1 MSDSCVTVGDAG
13 LGSKVAN
20 ELACKFVR
28 VDNRVF
34 PDGEI
39 APRILVESTEEINNR
54 NVVAVFQKGA
64 EEPVNNYVLR
74 SFLTLSTLKRYEAR
88 RLIAVF
94 PYFAYARQDNEF
106 RVGEPV
112 SCGIVAKIFENVGVT
127 DFLTITS
134 HVHRITGIKKWFP
147 DIKAYD
153 ISGVT
158 TLAEYVK
165 NNIKSSQELVVFA
178 PDSEGLTW
186 ATEMANFI
194 GSGQASALEK
204 ERDVNTGEIKQKL
217 IGEVDVRGKNI
228 LIVDDIV
235 STGKTI
241 AQAANMLRRERGA
254 RKVAFAYVH
263 PVHSPG
269 AVELM
274 KKQSPIFIATT
285 DTMETSARGIEVVTV
300 AGAVAKKV
308 KEIL

>member
-1 MSDSCVTVGDAG
+1 MSDSCVTVGDAS
-13 LGSKVAN
+13 LGSKIAN
-20 ELACKFVR
+20 ELNCKFIK

-39 APRILVESTEEINNR
+39 APRILVESVDDIKNK
-54 NVVAVFQKGA
+54 NVVAVFQKSV

-74 SFLTLSTLKRYEAR
+74 SFFTLSTLKRYEAQ

-112 SCGIVAKIFENVGVT
+112 SCGIVAKIFEDVGIT
-127 DFLTITS
+127 DFITITS
-134 HVHRITGIKKWFP
+134 HVHRITGINKWFP
-147 DIKAYD
+147 NVKAYD

-158 TLAEYVK
+158 PLAEFVK
-165 NNIKSSQELVVFA
+165 NNAESPEEFLVFA
-178 PDSEGLTW
+178 PDGEGLVW
-186 ATEMANFI
+186 ATEMANII
-194 GSGQASALEK
+194 GSNRASALEK

-217 IGEVDVRGKNI
+217 FNEVDVRGKNI

-241 AQAANMLRRERGA
+241 AQAANMLRKEKGA
-254 RKVAFAYVH
+254 KKVAFTYVH

-274 KKQSPIFIATT
+274 RKQSPLFIATT
-285 DTMETSARGIEVVTV
+285 DTLETSAKGIEVVSV

>member
-1 MSDSCVTVGDAG
+1 MSDSCVTVGDAS
-13 LGSKVAN
+13 LGSKIAN
-20 ELACKFVR
+20 ELNCKFIK

-39 APRILVESTEEINNR
+39 APRILVESVDDIKNKK
-54 NVVAVFQKGA
+54 VVAVFQKGV

-74 SFLTLSTLKRYEAR
+74 SFLTLSTLKRYESQ

-112 SCGIVAKIFENVGVT
+112 SCGIVAKIFEDIGVT
-127 DFLTITS
+127 DFITITS
-134 HVHRITGIKKWFP
+134 HVHRITGINKWFP

-158 TLAEYVK
+158 PLAEFVK
-165 NNIKSSQELVVFA
+165 NYAKSPEEFLVFA
-178 PDSEGLTW
+178 PDAEGLVW
-186 ATEMANFI
+186 ATEMANMI
-194 GSGQASALEK
+194 GSNRASALEK

-217 IGEVDVRGKNI
+217 LNEVDVRGKNI

-241 AQAANMLRRERGA
+241 AQAASMLRKEKGA
-254 RKVAFAYVH
+254 KKVAFTYVH

-274 KKQSPIFIATT
+274 RKQSPLFIATT
-285 DTMETSARGIEVVTV
+285 DTLETSAKGIEVVSV